1 MMPDTIIPYPSCE
14 MPIYVDIKYSSQE
27 EGPFENIPEGFE
39 CPIYLCASVQG
50 LPTLTDSQKLK
61 GKKLKNKPIAKEE
74 CRGKTHIL
82 NEQNLA
88 KKAIL
93 EELDSALTT
102 ILEILDRR
110 SKSIPE
116 ELIHANIPPIFRK
129 SRGIQNMAITKNQIT
144 PTIYEPD
151 TNCKGKGR
159 GRPVK

>member
-1 MMPDTIIPYPSCE
+1 

-27 EGPFENIPEGFE
+27 EGPFENIPEGFV
-39 CPIYLCASVQG
+39 CPIYLCACVQDS
-50 LPTLTDSQKLK
+50 PTLDTDSQKPK
-61 GKKLKNKPIAKEE
+61 SKKLKNKPIAKEQ
-74 CRGKTHIL
+74 CSSAKKHIL

-88 KKAIL
+88 NKAIL

-110 SKSIPE
+110 SKSIQE
-116 ELIHANIPPIFRK
+116 EPIHANIPPIFRK

-159 GRPVK
+159 GRQVK